1 VVDVL
6 RRHRRVLA
14 TLGSAVVVVGA
25 VRGMRTSV
33 LPLWSEQ
40 AGLDASQTSLVFGLA
55 GLVDLLL
62 FYPAGR
68 VMDAH
73 GRTWVAV
80 PVVATVAV
88 GLLLL
93 PLATG
98 FGTVLAVAVLMAV
111 GNGMGAGVVM
121 TLGADVAPAEGR
133 SQSSAGGAW
142 RGTSAP
148 RADRS
153 WSPPSRGRRRSPW
166 RASSPA
172 AWRCWGRGGWRARLS
187 RAEVLRRDEPS
198 AVLRRAV
205 RLVEEVGDD
214 GPQVLDVADE
224 HVPTCLDV
232 DQTSPR
238 EAVDEGLGLVVRGQ
252 TRGRAL
258 TTRTGQVT
266 ASTGSLSWIISGAAT
281 TRSNSVPALRGA
293 RGNMVSLISVSS
305 RRSGPAG
312 HASAIPAARPTRT
325 GEWLSRH
332 TTRSERSSSRT
343 AATGGSTRVRREGSS
358 GDSRSSDRTRR
369 GAGQRT

>member
-133 SQSSAGGAW
+133 AQFL
-142 RGTSAP
+142 
-148 RADRS
+148 
-153 WSPPSRGRRRSPW
+153 
-166 RASSPA
+166 
-172 AWRCWGRGGWRARLS
+172 GGWRLAGDVGATGGPLLVAALASIAPLAVACAVTGTLALLGAGWVGRQVS
-187 RAEVLRRDEPS
+187 RAEVR
-198 AVLRRAV
+198 RRA
-205 RLVEEVGDD
+205 R
-214 GPQVLDVADE
+214 P
-224 HVPTCLDV
+224 
-232 DQTSPR
+232 
-238 EAVDEGLGLVVRGQ
+238 DEGSMAPGS
-252 TRGRAL
+252 GRSAGAG
-258 TTRTGQVT
+258 RR
-266 ASTGSLSWIISGAAT
+266 AS
-281 TRSNSVPALRGA
+281 
-293 RGNMVSLISVSS
+293 
-305 RRSGPAG
+305 
-312 HASAIPAARPTRT
+312 AARPPGRA
-325 GEWLSRH
+325 GSPGARSP
-332 TTRSERSSSRT
+332 TRSRGPCRP
-343 AATGGSTRVRREGSS
+343 GPGSPGSARRPP
-358 GDSRSSDRTRR
+358 R
-369 GAGQRT
+369 GAPAAPGR